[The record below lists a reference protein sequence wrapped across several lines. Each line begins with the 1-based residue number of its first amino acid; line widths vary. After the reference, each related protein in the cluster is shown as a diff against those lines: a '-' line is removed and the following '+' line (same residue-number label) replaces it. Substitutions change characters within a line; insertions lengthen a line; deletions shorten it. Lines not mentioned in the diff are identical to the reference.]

1 MERGDMKLSW
11 LFQFIIL
18 IGFLFLGHIIVSL
31 FSIPLP
37 GAIVGMILLFIG
49 LLTRLVN
56 IKWIEKA
63 SSFQLKHLTLLFIPL
78 IAGLFL
84 SSSFLDI
91 LQWNILIILI
101 VSSICCLL
109 GTAFTVEWYEKLK
122 RRKAK

>member
-1 MERGDMKLSW
+1 MKLSW

>member
-18 IGFLFLGHIIVSL
+18 IGFLFLGHMIVSL

-63 SSFQLKHLTLLFIPL
+63 SSFQLKHLTLLFIPP

-122 RRKAK
+122 RRRAK